1 MSPIPECI
9 YLQNNQ
15 EKCERYANSEEHVLP
30 AALGSFEDYP
40 SLSGKLC
47 SKCNNDLGKLDEI
60 LVRSNPVVNLR
71 KTHDVQ
77 GRSTH
82 RKTNSF
88 YERSHGHSPPTVYGQ
103 AEGDTPFRLEVLE
116 NNLAQPLRV
125 LKVGGEEIPIPEQAF
140 KSPELLKEF
149 VQAHTKGHPN
159 AGVPE
164 ITYSEY
170 DSEFREVLQK
180 VYADNL
186 KHISTKPDPFLGDY
200 AIVGISSSEI
210 SQEVYRALAKIGFH
224 FFLWAYSDSF
234 SGFERYFDEIK
245 QYIWSGSESSNPVN
259 LLPSHPIVPLEPE
272 LQLFQPSYVHILEA
286 GSDRGRLFVSVRLF
300 SDSTSEMTYHL
311 KTDQGDM
318 IACSSIEWRIKIGES
333 SLDFPLISKR
343 VGFIGSQSLRSGF
356 EGEMVRL

>member
-1 MSPIPECI
+1 MPECI
-9 YLQNNQ
+9 YSQNNQ

-40 SLSGKLC
+40 SLKGKLC

-71 KTHDVQ
+71 ATHGVQ

-82 RKTNSF
+82 RKTNPF

-103 AEGDTPFRLEVLE
+103 AEGDTPFRLEVFE
-116 NNLAQPLRV
+116 NNRAQPLRV
-125 LKVGGEEIPIPEQAF
+125 LKVGAEEIPIPAQAS
-140 KSPELLKEF
+140 KSPEFLKEF
-149 VQAHTKGHPN
+149 VQSHTKGRPS

-164 ITYSEY
+164 ITYSDN

-180 VYADNL
+180 SYSENL
-186 KHISTKPDPFLGDY
+186 KHISTKPEPFLGDY

-224 FFLWAYSDSF
+224 FFLWAYPDSF
-234 SGFERYFDEIK
+234 SGFEGYFDEIK
-245 QYIWSGSESSNPVN
+245 QYIWIGSTSLNPVI
-259 LLPSHPIVPLEPE
+259 LRPSNSIVPSEPE
-272 LQLFQPSYVHILEA
+272 LSPFQPSYVHTLEA
-286 GSDRGRLFVSVRLF
+286 AFDRGRFFVSVRLY

-333 SLDFPLISKR
+333 SLEIPLISKR
-343 VGFIGSQSLRSGF
+343 VGFIGNQSLRSGF
-356 EGEMVRL
+356 EGKMVRL

>member
-1 MSPIPECI
+1 MPECI
-9 YLQNNQ
+9 YSLQNR
-15 EKCERYANSEEHVLP
+15 EKCKRNANSEEHVLP
-30 AALGSFEDYP
+30 AALGSFKDYP

-71 KTHDVQ
+71 ATHGVQ

-82 RKTNSF
+82 RKTHPF
-88 YERSHGHSPPTVYGQ
+88 YERSHGHPPPSVYGQ

-116 NNLAQPLRV
+116 NNQARPLRV
-125 LKVGGEEIPIPEQAF
+125 LKVGAEEIPVPEQV
-140 KSPELLKEF
+140 SQSSELLKEF
-149 VQAHTKGHPN
+149 VQFHTKGRPN
-159 AGVPE
+159 DGAPT

-170 DSEFREVLQK
+170 DSEFREVLQNA
-180 VYADNL
+180 YAGTL
-186 KHISTKPDPFLGDY
+186 KHISTKPDPFQGDY

-224 FFLWAYSDSF
+224 FFLWAYTESF
-234 SGFERYFDEIK
+234 SGFEGYFDEIK
-245 QYIWSGSESSNPVN
+245 QYIWGGSESSNPVTVR
-259 LLPSHPIVPLEPE
+259 PSDSIVPSEHK

-318 IACSSIEWRIKIGES
+318 IPCSSIEWKIKIGGL
-333 SLDFPLISKR
+333 SLEIPLISKR
-343 VGFIGSQSLRSGF
+343 VGFIGNQGLESGF
-356 EGEMVRL
+356 EGKMVRL